1 MLPENLAKEYLEIE
15 RAGRKLY
22 EQFIEERIVGSHS
35 IWDNINKRKL
45 PTLKCFRLSVQCS

>member
-35 IWDNINKRKL
+35 IWDTINKRKL
-45 PTLKCFRLSVQCS
+45 LT